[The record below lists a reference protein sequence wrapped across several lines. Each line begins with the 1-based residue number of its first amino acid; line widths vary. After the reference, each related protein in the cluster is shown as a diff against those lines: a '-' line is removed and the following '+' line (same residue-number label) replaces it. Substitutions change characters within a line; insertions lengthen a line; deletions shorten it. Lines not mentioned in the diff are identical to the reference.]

1 MEGVWGP
8 CVMGR
13 VGPAADVGDPGD
25 LNLLPPSLYTWW
37 ALVPNDPFYHPSQGG
52 SEHASRWE

>member
-8 CVMGR
+8 CGMGR
-13 VGPAADVGDPGD
+13 VGPAADVGDPGG
-25 LNLLPPSLYTWW
+25 LNLLPPSFYAWW
-37 ALVPNDPFYHPSQGG
+37 ALVPNDPSYHPSQGG